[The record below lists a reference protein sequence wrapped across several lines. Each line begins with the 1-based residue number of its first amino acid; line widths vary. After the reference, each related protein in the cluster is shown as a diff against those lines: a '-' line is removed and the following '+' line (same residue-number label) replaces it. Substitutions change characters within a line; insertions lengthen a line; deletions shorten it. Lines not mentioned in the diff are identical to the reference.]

1 MQEEKEEEEEEEEAT
16 EEEEQLTTVG
26 EDCEWMNSNAN
37 ALDASLDTSSEGL
50 HVELS
55 AESLSG
61 VMIIEE
67 LGEFRLE
74 GYVTSMGGLETRG

>member
-1 MQEEKEEEEEEEEAT
+1 
-16 EEEEQLTTVG
+16 
-26 EDCEWMNSNAN
+26 MNSNAN

-61 VMIIEE
+61 VIIIEE